1 MPLWSSIPGET
12 PIDDVSGLKIKGIA
26 TRRQLSEFEARNIN
40 RAVSKYLGK
49 RPSRRTA
56 PFHYSWCLKLHKE
69 MFGRVWQWAGQIR
82 TQNLNVGVPFYQ
94 VPEQLYALLQ
104 DLDFWSQGSTTLV
117 EQSARLHH
125 RSVQIHPFENGNGR
139 WARLLANIWL
149 RRNGSGPVLWPE
161 QTLGETSV
169 IRDEYLLAIRAADE
183 LDYAPLIGLHER
195 YLQTTM

>member
-117 EQSARLHH
+117 EQSARCTIARCRFTRLKTAMAAG
-125 RSVQIHPFENGNGR
+125 RGSWPTSGCGGTVQAPFFGLNR
-139 WARLLANIWL
+139 LWAKPA
-149 RRNGSGPVLWPE
+149 SFA
-161 QTLGETSV
+161 TS
-169 IRDEYLLAIRAADE
+169 ICWRFAQRMNS
-183 LDYAPLIGLHER
+183 
-195 YLQTTM
+195 TTRP